1 MIWVFLLAALIVAC
15 YFGYKYYAEQKE
27 FEEYT
32 KEFNL
37 SLDQLGAYNGV
48 KNKRVF
54 VCVKGDIFD
63 VSNSPFYSPGGSYSI
78 FAGKEASTSLAKGDL
93 EGKFLNTPGHDLNQD
108 EQEALDDWHTRFL
121 EKYRKVGRLV
131 Q

>member
-1 MIWVFLLAALIVAC
+1 MIWSILLVILIVGG
-15 YFGYKYYAEQKE
+15 YFGYKYYTEQKE

-32 KEFNL
+32 KEYNLTLDELNEFN
-37 SLDQLGAYNGV
+37 GI
-48 KNKRVF
+48 KKKRIF

-63 VSNSPFYSPGGSYSI
+63 VSSSSFYTPGGSYHI

-93 EGKFLNTPGHDLNQD
+93 EGKYLNTLNHVLEED
-108 EQEALDDWHTRFL
+108 EKVALEEWHTRFL
-121 EKYRKVGRLV
+121 EKYRKVGRIV